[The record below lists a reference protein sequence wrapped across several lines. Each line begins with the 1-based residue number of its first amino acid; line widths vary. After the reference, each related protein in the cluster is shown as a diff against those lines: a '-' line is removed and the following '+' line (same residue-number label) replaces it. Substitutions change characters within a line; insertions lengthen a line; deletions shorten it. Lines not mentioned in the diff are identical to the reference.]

1 MQLWRRSI
9 QSQLTLS
16 MGAALVISSFIIIAI
31 YAVAV
36 NRLTDRYLL
45 QQAMPASVTAI
56 RNDLE
61 RLLAAPM
68 TAATDIAD
76 NTLVSEWLGEGED
89 AAQQAAFIRYLAK
102 VKARHNA
109 LTTFIVARESGHYFT
124 DKGPDRTLAR
134 GPAENNWFYGFID
147 SGKQRSLDIDIDQTT
162 KVPTL
167 FINQRIEHNGA
178 VVGVAGLGFSMA
190 ALSDMI
196 RNFRFGSHGRVYLVG
211 PDGRVKVH
219 PDAQLNDTATLAQLS
234 GASAAQDMLAQ
245 GRSQADTLRFERDGE
260 TWLAVAQPVPS
271 LGWTLVSEIPL
282 AEVYGPARDALTLIS
297 LISLA
302 VVLCFLGFVAWIAR
316 GIVRPIRQVT
326 AALVDIGGGQGDL
339 SRRLDD
345 HRENE
350 LGDLARGFNRFIES
364 LRQLIGDA
372 LHTSEQL
379 RHSVKEVAQVVD
391 STSGR
396 AARQQEMTDMVATA
410 VHEMGLT
417 VQEIARNAA
426 EAAGVSRDTRDEAL
440 SAQAVVGHSITNIQ
454 QMSEGIG
461 TAAEAVEHLATR
473 ISTVDQVLTTIRGI
487 SEQTN
492 LLALNAAIEAARAGE
507 MGRGFAVVADEVRT
521 LAGRTQS
528 ATGEIQTMMGQL
540 KSGAEQ
546 AVASM
551 RSGQA
556 ATGTG
561 VTSSKRTGESLE
573 QIASYVEALA
583 DRNQQVAAATE
594 QQSSVTDE
602 INRNVQGIADLAQ
615 HTARDVQACYQDC
628 KELTGYAEH
637 LASQMARFKL

>member
-1 MQLWRRSI
+1 MQLWRKSI

-76 NTLVSEWLGEGED
+76 NTLVSEWLGDGED
-89 AAQQAAFIRYLAK
+89 PAQQAAFIRYLSK
-102 VKARHNA
+102 VQARHNA
-109 LTTFIVARESGHYFT
+109 LTTFIVARASGHYFT

-147 SGKQRSLDIDIDQTT
+147 SGKERSLDIDIDQTT

-167 FINQRIEHNGA
+167 FINQRIEHNGT
-178 VVGVAGLGFSMA
+178 VVGVAGLGFSMT
-190 ALSDMI
+190 ALSEMI
-196 RNFRFGSHGRVYLVG
+196 RNFRFGAQGRVYLVG
-211 PDGRVKVH
+211 PDGKVKVH
-219 PDAQLNDTATLAQLS
+219 PDAQLNDVATLAQLS
-234 GASAAQDMLAQ
+234 DSNAAQHVLAP
-245 GRSQADTLRFERDGE
+245 GGSEGDAVRFERDGE

-271 LGWTLVSEIPL
+271 LGWTLVSEIPW
-282 AEVYGPARDALTLIS
+282 AEVYGPARDTLTLIS

-302 VVLCFLGFVAWIAR
+302 VVLCLLGFVAWIAR

-379 RHSVKEVAQVVD
+379 RHSVKDVSQVVD
-391 STSGR
+391 STSSR

-426 EAAGVSRDTRDEAL
+426 EAAGVSRDTRDEAI
-440 SAQAVVGHSITNIQ
+440 SARAVVGDSIANIQ
-454 QMSEGIG
+454 YMSEGIG
-461 TAAEAVEHLATR
+461 AAAGAVEHLAAR
-473 ISTVDQVLTTIRGI
+473 ISTVDQVLATIRGI

-556 ATGTG
+556 ATVTG
-561 VTSSKRTGESLE
+561 VTSSKRTGESLD
-573 QIASYVEALA
+573 QIAGYVEALA

-602 INRNVQGIADLAQ
+602 INRNIQGIADLAQ
-615 HTARDVQACYQDC
+615 STARDVQTCYQDC
-628 KELTGYAEH
+628 QELTRYAEH